1 MTAQAILDGILM
13 GLPLSISI
21 GPSFFALI
29 QTSIKSGFRSSL
41 ALASGIILSDALCVV
56 IAFLGAS
63 QLFNNP
69 QNKIFIGV
77 IGGVVLVI
85 FGCFNF
91 FQKQRVVTESI
102 AEQTMKIHFLLL
114 KGFVMN
120 ILNPFVI
127 IFWLSAVTLIGSKYD
142 FDKGNVITVFTIT
155 LLIIFASDVLKAFV
169 AHIIRQYLK
178 PRTLSV
184 INKVASIILVI
195 IGISLIYRV
204 IV

>member
-29 QTSIKSGFRSSL
+29 QTSIKSGFKSSF

-56 IAFLGAS
+56 VAFFGAS
-63 QLFNNP
+63 QLFNDP
-69 QNKIFIGV
+69 RNKILIGI
-77 IGGVVLVI
+77 IGGVVLII

-91 FQKQRVVTESI
+91 FQKQQVVTESI
-102 AEQTMKIHFLLL
+102 VVQTMKIHFLLL

-142 FDKGNVITVFTIT
+142 FDQGNVITVFTIT

-178 PRTLSV
+178 PRALSV
-184 INKVASIILVI
+184 INKIASIILVI

>member
-41 ALASGIILSDALCVV
+41 ALATGIIISDALCVL
-56 IAFLGAS
+56 IAFFGAS
-63 QLFNNP
+63 QLFDDP
-69 QNKIFIGV
+69 RNKTYIGI

-142 FDKGNVITVFTIT
+142 FEQGNVITVFAIT

-169 AHIIRQYLK
+169 AHIIRQYLR

-184 INKVASIILVI
+184 INKVASLILVI